1 MRRHFRVLDGGMS
14 KEQTQAILNARISPG
29 ETFQSMTIR
38 ETNYAFPVM
47 VYHSVL
53 SYRKNGKTFYN
64 HPVSLKNFSFLETE
78 PNSFQVRYN
87 ITNDVT
93 KNDDL
98 FIVELIV
105 NREHTF
111 SVADLWQVF
120 TFLYNGFFMNEK
132 EIEKFKERFVENAA

>member
-1 MRRHFRVLDGGMS
+1 MRRYFRVLDGGMS
-14 KEQTQAILNARISPG
+14 KEQTQAILNARIAPG

-64 HPVSLKNFSFLETE
+64 HPVSLKNFSFLETK

-111 SVADLWQVF
+111 SVTDLWQVF

>member
-1 MRRHFRVLDGGMS
+1 M
-14 KEQTQAILNARISPG
+14 
-29 ETFQSMTIR
+29 
-38 ETNYAFPVM
+38 
-47 VYHSVL
+47 
-53 SYRKNGKTFYN
+53 
-64 HPVSLKNFSFLETE
+64 KNFSFLETK

-111 SVADLWQVF
+111 SVTDLWQVF

-132 EIEKFKERFVENAA
+132 EIEKFKEKFVENAA